1 MIINVCEVF
10 APNEA
15 AAEEARKGWISRGLT
30 LDLMYEN
37 IPGLNNAQLETKN
50 FIYDQLHKVIKE
62 LI

>member
-1 MIINVCEVF
+1 MF
-10 APNEA
+10 APNDA

-37 IPGLNNAQLETKN
+37 IPGLNSAQLETKN

>member
-1 MIINVCEVF
+1 MILNVCEVF
-10 APNEA
+10 APNEK

-30 LDLMYEN
+30 LDIMYEN

-50 FIYDQLHKVIKE
+50 FIYDKLHEVIKT